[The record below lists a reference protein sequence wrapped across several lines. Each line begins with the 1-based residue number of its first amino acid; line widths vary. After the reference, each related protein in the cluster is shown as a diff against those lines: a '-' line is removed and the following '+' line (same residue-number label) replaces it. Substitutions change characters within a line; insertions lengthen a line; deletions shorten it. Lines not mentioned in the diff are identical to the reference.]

1 MADNDT
7 TSETPT
13 PTPDDTSPEGASN
26 GGDTAD
32 AMNAGDEN
40 VVPLPTAPLPTALGD
55 VGILGSA
62 VKAMPHNLEAE
73 QGLLGALLTDNG
85 IVEKINDGLKEDHFY
100 DPVHG
105 RIFAAIMRLTSRGQL
120 ANPVTLKSYFVGD
133 VAFDQIN
140 IESYLNELAEGVVFL
155 SDAPD
160 YAEDIRQCFLRRSLI
175 KLSDDVIHKAR
186 TADLDVPAE
195 TQIEEAE
202 QQLFT
207 LAENDQSQSGLLPF
221 RDSLIK
227 AIEMAEHA
235 NKSAG
240 GLSGIGTGLRDLN
253 KLLGGLQRSDLIILA
268 GRPGMGK
275 TALATNI
282 AFHAATTTLTD
293 ETPQH
298 IAFFSL
304 EMSAEQL
311 ANRILSETSG
321 ISSEHIRRGDLNPN
335 QFTDLV
341 RASGQIEN
349 APIYIDDTPGLS
361 VSQLASRARRLK
373 RQHALGLIVVDYLQ
387 LLSAPLGQRTENRVQ
402 EISAISRTLKSIA
415 KELDVPVL
423 ALSQLSRAVEQ
434 REDKRPNLSDL
445 RESGSIEQ
453 DADVVMFVYREEYY
467 LGKSEPEQRPE
478 ESSEHFNTRYDHWKE
493 KLNSAYGKAEVIIA
507 KQRHG
512 PTGVIKPNFIAE
524 QTKFVDGIAEDYLP
538 EGY

>member
-7 TSETPT
+7 TPEPPVSSG
-13 PTPDDTSPEGASN
+13 DDAHPAGGANNDANIVSLPVTVHDAALNSN
-26 GGDTAD
+26 
-32 AMNAGDEN
+32 MNLAK
-40 VVPLPTAPLPTALGD
+40 P
-55 VGILGSA
+55 
-62 VKAMPHNLEAE
+62 MPHNLEAE
-73 QGLLGALLTDNG
+73 QGLLGALLVDNG
-85 IVEKINDGLKEDHFY
+85 IIEDINDALGEDHFY

-105 RIFAAIMRLTSRGQL
+105 RIFAALRRLTSRGQL
-120 ANPVTLKSYFVGD
+120 ANPITLKSYFVGD
-133 VAFDQIN
+133 TAFDQVD
-140 IESYLNELAEGVVFL
+140 IESYLNELVEAVISL

-175 KLSDDVIHKAR
+175 QLSDGVIHKAR
-186 TADLDVPAE
+186 TADLDMTAE
-195 TQIEEAE
+195 VQIEEAE

-207 LAENDQSQSGLLPF
+207 LAEHDQTQTGLVPF
-221 RDSLIK
+221 SNALTK
-227 AIEMAEHA
+227 AIEMAEFA
-235 NKSAG
+235 SKSAG

-253 KLLGGLQRSDLIILA
+253 KLTGGFQRSDLIILA

-304 EMSAEQL
+304 EMSSEQL
-311 ANRILSETSG
+311 ANRILSESSG

-335 QFTDLV
+335 QFNDLV
-341 RASGQIEN
+341 RASGTIEG
-349 APIYIDDTPGLS
+349 APIYIDDTPSLS
-361 VSQLASRARRLK
+361 ISQLASRARRLK
-373 RQHALGLIVVDYLQ
+373 RQQGLGLIVVDYLQ
-387 LLSAPLGQRTENRVQ
+387 LLSAPLGQRAENRVQ
-402 EISAISRTLKSIA
+402 EISVISRTLKSIA
-415 KELDVPVL
+415 KELNVPVL

-467 LGKSEPEQRPE
+467 LGKSEPEQRAE
-478 ESSEHFNTRYDHWKE
+478 ESQEHFNTRYGQWKT
-493 KLNSAYGKAEVIIA
+493 KLESAEGKAEIIIA

-524 QTKFVDGIAEDYLP
+524 QTKFVDGISDERLP